1 VTRQSAV
8 LGALLLFG
16 CRPAVSTTPVVR
28 ATAAPVGPVQP
39 GPREPVA
46 RPGVVVPGPLLP
58 SREAAVPRPVVV
70 AELPEAWLQAA
81 ERLTTLANGRR
92 RGWER
97 LAWMADTYGH
107 RLSGSAALESA
118 IDWTLSVMREDG
130 LEAVRREP
138 VMVPRWVRGEERARI
153 VAPIN
158 RELHLLGL
166 GGTVGTGK
174 KALRAEVVVTPRL
187 EDVKG
192 LGAAAKGKIVLINQV
207 MPPFDHEH
215 QRTHYGTTVTSRSS
229 GASEA
234 ARVGAAATLIR
245 SVTARS
251 LQSPHT
257 GSLRYAE
264 GVAKIP
270 AAALSVEDAELLA
283 RLAARGPVTVE
294 LSLGAKTLPD
304 ALSGNAIGELRGRE
318 LPEEVVVIG
327 GHIDSWDVGD
337 GSSDDGSGCLMAME
351 AVRLLLKAGLRPR
364 RTIRVVLFTNE
375 ENGLRGGIAYHAAHK
390 AERHVAAIEADVGSW
405 GAAGVR
411 DRGRGRGGDQGGA
424 GLRAALHGARGRR
437 AGGGRRRG

>member
-1 VTRQSAV
+1 MTPRRTAVALVT
-8 LGALLLFG
+8 LALSMLCPSG
-16 CRPAVSTTPVVR
+16 CRQAPASVSAHGASAPSSAPVIER
-28 ATAAPVGPVQP
+28 PAAAPT
-39 GPREPVA
+39 EVA
-46 RPGVVVPGPLLP
+46 PQATMPPAL
-58 SREAAVPRPVVV
+58 V
-70 AELPEAWLQAA
+70 AAA
-81 ERLTTLANGRR
+81 EKIAAAAAGERTA
-92 RGWER
+92 WER

-153 VAPIN
+153 VAPID

-215 QRTHYGTTVTSRSS
+215 QQTHYGTTVTSRSS

-327 GHIDSWDVGD
+327 GHIDSWDAGD
-337 GSSDDGSGCLMAME
+337 GSSGRRQ
-351 AVRLLLKAGLRPR
+351 RLLDGDGGGAAAAQGWVCVPR

-375 ENGLRGGIAYHAAHK
+375 ENGLRGADRVSRGAQGRSGTSRRSRPTSGAGAPRGFGIAGAD
-390 AERHVAAIEADVGSW
+390 EAAIKAVQAYARLFTALGAD
-405 GAAGVR
+405 
-411 DRGRGRGGDQGGA
+411 
-424 GLRAALHGARGRR
+424 ALD
-437 AGGGRRRG
+437 GGRRRG